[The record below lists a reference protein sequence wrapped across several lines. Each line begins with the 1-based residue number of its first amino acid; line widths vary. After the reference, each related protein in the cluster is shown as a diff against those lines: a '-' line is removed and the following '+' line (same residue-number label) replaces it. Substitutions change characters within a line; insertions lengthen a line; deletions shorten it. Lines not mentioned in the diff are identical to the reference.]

1 VSLSLLTHNKTC
13 FYRQGKLG
21 IVIDTTL
28 DGPVIHRV
36 NDNSPLKGYIFPGDI
51 IVAVN
56 NTDTRAMSAQAITSL
71 MGRTAQ
77 RRRMLTVLSTDMT
90 SDNTAGAA
98 PRSSGDS
105 VVSEEEEEEETK
117 QEIEPAMDPPVL
129 MPIAGAPTRTG
140 TTATGI
146 VAGVGAA
153 AAGIAAAVIAA
164 ASSKPTAVQ
173 EVEEAAAASEQQV
186 VVAEE
191 TIAPAPVPVATS
203 ASSVAGSSER
213 AASVRSEDDIATV
226 TSSLRSEMQSRIIK
240 APPVR
245 KFTLSLTSTRRLQ
258 VIVTVAG
265 HSR

>member
-1 VSLSLLTHNKTC
+1 LFVRKSNFVVSLSLTHHNV
-13 FYRQGKLG
+13 FYLQGKLG

-77 RRRMLTVLSTDMT
+77 HRRMLTVLSADVTN
-90 SDNTAGAA
+90 DNTVGAA

-105 VVSEEEEEEETK
+105 VVSEEESK
-117 QEIEPAMDPPVL
+117 QEIEPAMEPPVL
-129 MPIAGAPTRTG
+129 LPIAGATTRTG
-140 TTATGI
+140 TTAAGI
-146 VAGVGAA
+146 AAGVGAA
-153 AAGIAAAVIAA
+153 AAGIAAAVVAA

-173 EVEEAAAASEQQV
+173 EKEPAAASKQRV

-191 TIAPAPVPVATS
+191 TVAPAPVPVATS
-203 ASSVAGSSER
+203 AASVAGASER
-213 AASVRSEDDIATV
+213 ASVQSEDDIATV
-226 TSSLRSEMQSRIIK
+226 TSSLRSEMQPRIIK
-240 APPVR
+240 APPVSR
-245 KFTLSLTSTRRLQ
+245 FTLS
-258 VIVTVAG
+258 
-265 HSR
+265 